1 MGLEEF
7 KANTSQ
13 DSDESST
20 DNQVSDK
27 REETAKQYIARAMRE
42 RALNSP
48 LEIDVSG
55 ETIEGNTED
64 VAMLFALMTMDIEDA
79 SFHSLI
85 GGDDETE

>member
-7 KANTSQ
+7 KADTSQ
-13 DSDESST
+13 DSGESST
-20 DNQVSDK
+20 DEQVSDK
-27 REETAKQYIARAMRE
+27 REETTKQYIARAMRE

-85 GGDDETE
+85 DGDDETE

>member
-7 KANTSQ
+7 KADTSQ
-13 DSDESST
+13 DSGESST
-20 DNQVSDK
+20 DEQVSDK
-27 REETAKQYIARAMRE
+27 REETTKQYIARAMRE

-85 GGDDETE
+85 DDGDETE